1 MLWSHE
7 PGREVS
13 IAIHPRRASLN
24 LVQAPWT
31 ALHTTAIEHPTDTRL
46 WFVPQQGAFADSATN
61 GRVHH
66 RRNAEAM
73 VETRVLV
80 AFCAPVPKLMCVAE
94 VGDFV
99 EQDEE
104 IATIE
109 TDKIDVSVNAPEA
122 GTIKEFL
129 VNEEDTVTVG
139 QELVKLE
146 LGGQPSGG
154 KKQDASEEPKEA
166 ASKDQETSSHPS
178 GEQEQA
184 KSSEET
190 QPQQPKQESK
200 SEPPKHEEKPRPPK
214 KESQPAPP
222 KEESKAAQPGSRE
235 ERRVKMNRM
244 RLRIAERLK
253 QSQNTA
259 ASLTTF
265 NEVDMSSIMEFRKL
279 YKDEVLK
286 NKGVKLG
293 FMSAFSRAC
302 ILAMRDVPAV
312 NASIEGPNG
321 GDTIVYRDYVDI
333 SVAVAT
339 EKGLVTPVVRNAESL
354 DMVGIE
360 GAIAEL
366 GQKAR
371 DNKLTIEDMA
381 GGTFTI
387 SNGGVFGSLMGTPII
402 NLPQTA
408 VLGLH
413 AIQDKPVAI
422 NGKVEIRPMM
432 YLALTYDHR
441 LLDGREA
448 VTFLVKIKEYIEDPR
463 KMLL

>member
-1 MLWSHE
+1 MAARLPLARLSGQRLTTLTRATRA
-7 PGREVS
+7 PSRLSGAQSLSTLTRS
-13 IAIHPRRASLN
+13 NAFPRASGLLQVSSGINVSRN
-24 LVQAPWT
+24 LAPFVGSQIRT
-31 ALHTTAIEHPTDTRL
+31 YADSIVK
-46 WFVPQQGAFADSATN
+46 VPQM
-61 GRVHH
+61 
-66 RRNAEAM
+66 AESIT
-73 VETRVLV
+73 EGTLKQ
-80 AFCAPVPKLMCVAE
+80 FSKQ
-94 VGDFV
+94 VGDYV
-99 EQDEE
+99 ERDEE

-122 GTIKEFL
+122 GTIKELL

-139 QELVKLE
+139 QDLIRLE
-146 LGGQPSGG
+146 VGGAAPEAKEAAPEQ
-154 KKQDASEEPKEA
+154 PKEA
-166 ASKDQETSSHPS
+166 
-178 GEQEQA
+178 
-184 KSSEET
+184 
-190 QPQQPKQESK
+190 
-200 SEPPKHEEKPRPPK
+200 EKPKETAAEAEKPK
-214 KESQPAPP
+214 ETKPAPP
-222 KEESKAAQPGSRE
+222 KPAPAKAESPKPAATETKPAMGGRE

-265 NEVDMSSIMEFRKL
+265 NEVDMSSLMEFRKL
-279 YKDEVLK
+279 YKDDVLK
-286 NKGVKLG
+286 KTGVKLG

-302 ILAMRDVPAV
+302 VLAMKDVPAV

-339 EKGLVTPVVRNAESL
+339 EKGLVTPVVRNTETMDL
-354 DMVGIE
+354 VGIE
-360 GAIAEL
+360 QSIAEL
-366 GQKAR
+366 GKKAR

-413 AIQDKPVAI
+413 AIKDKPVAV

-448 VTFLVKIKEYIEDPR
+448 VTFLVKVKEYIEDPR
-463 KMLL
+463 RMLLG

>member
-1 MLWSHE
+1 MAE
-7 PGREVS
+7 S
-13 IAIHPRRASLN
+13 ITEGTLKQFSKQIG
-24 LVQAPWT
+24 
-31 ALHTTAIEHPTDTRL
+31 DY
-46 WFVPQQGAFADSATN
+46 
-61 GRVHH
+61 
-66 RRNAEAM
+66 
-73 VETRVLV
+73 VEL
-80 AFCAPVPKLMCVAE
+80 
-94 VGDFV
+94 
-99 EQDEE
+99 DEE

-129 VNEEDTVTVG
+129 ANEDDTVTVG
-139 QELVKLE
+139 QDLVRLE
-146 LGGQPSGG
+146 SGG
-154 KKQDASEEPKEA
+154 EPGKKEAKEEPKEA
-166 ASKDQETSSHPS
+166 ASGEQETSSQPES
-178 GEQEQA
+178 GKEEQA
-184 KSSEET
+184 PKEEK
-190 QPQQPKQESK
+190 PVPPKEELKPEPPKQESK
-200 SEPPKHEEKPRPPK
+200 PQPPPQKKPEPPKQTE
-214 KESQPAPP
+214 QP
-222 KEESKAAQPGSRE
+222 KETKSGAGNRE

-265 NEVDMSSIMEFRKL
+265 NEVDMSSLMEFRKL
-279 YKDEVLK
+279 YKDEILK
-286 NKGVKLG
+286 KTGVKIG

-302 ILAMRDVPAV
+302 VLAMKDIPAV

-354 DMVGIE
+354 DLIGIE
-360 GAIAEL
+360 KSIADL
-366 GQKAR
+366 GKKAR
-371 DNKLTIEDMA
+371 DSKLTIEDMA
-381 GGTFTI
+381 DGTFTI

-413 AIQDKPVAI
+413 ATKEKPVAI

-448 VTFLVKIKEYIEDPR
+448 VQFLVKVKEYIEEPR
-463 KMLL
+463 RMLLG